1 MKSEAI
7 HILST
12 AVRLSRARSTH
23 FGCGRTVDFVRMNCK
38 VQRTGRKR
46 GVNAAR
52 PATTSQARQES
63 TKIQEAAGAVLYQGQ
78 ALRFSKMESDLF
90 HDAEFP
96 MKCQACGNT
105 TQIKVSDLE
114 KNPEVACPK
123 CGLTTN
129 IEADDLKKM
138 RGTINQAAEK
148 FKDALRRRS
157 K

>member
-1 MKSEAI
+1 MFA
-7 HILST
+7 
-12 AVRLSRARSTH
+12 
-23 FGCGRTVDFVRMNCK
+23 
-38 VQRTGRKR
+38 
-46 GVNAAR
+46 
-52 PATTSQARQES
+52 
-63 TKIQEAAGAVLYQGQ
+63 
-78 ALRFSKMESDLF
+78 KMESDLF

-114 KNPEVACPK
+114 KNPEVVCPK
-123 CGLTTN
+123 CGLTTK

-138 RGTINQAAEK
+138 RGTIDQAAEK